1 MTMTTPELTKDS
13 VEEILCRVP
22 ATNLKRLRCTCK
34 QWNRLYKDDERFA
47 REHCDKAAKEVLAL
61 MLTEKYRICP
71 MSVNLN
77 GDVPS
82 VEVKSG
88 LSVPDPHFNNSC
100 QYDIAEVFHCDGLLL
115 CTHEGSLRYGSQI
128 VVWNPF
134 TGQNRW
140 IESGNRCKEG
150 KIFVLGYYYQDKNK
164 SCSKSYKVLCLS
176 PFGNDT
182 EIYELNSDSW
192 RTIPDGEITPGYYIS
207 DSGHM
212 VSLKGNTYW
221 FAREIA
227 KPHLGISLL
236 GFDFQT
242 EKSSSFC
249 LPLPYQGPLYEI
261 LSLSVVREE
270 KLSVF
275 IQPDYTSK
283 TEIWVT
289 SKIDNTTTKGAVS
302 WTKVLSLDLNPD
314 LQITDQ
320 VKFLLD
326 EEKKIVLC
334 CERWMVMED
343 ETKSFDKIFILGE
356 DNKVIEVSFGVG
368 ITEGCWPAILN
379 YVPSLAPIERA
390 GGKRKK
396 R

>member
-1 MTMTTPELTKDS
+1 MTTTPELTKDS

-22 ATNLKRLRCTCK
+22 ATNLKRLRSTCK

-47 REHCDKAAKEVLAL
+47 REHCDKAAKEVRAL
-61 MLTEKYRICP
+61 MLTEKYRISP

-82 VEVKSG
+82 VEVK
-88 LSVPDPHFNNSC
+88 
-100 QYDIAEVFHCDGLLL
+100 IFHCDGLLL
-115 CTHEGSLRYGSQI
+115 CTHDGSLRYGSQI

-134 TGQNRW
+134 TGQTRW

-164 SCSKSYKVLCLS
+164 SCSKSHKVLCLS

-192 RTIPDGEITPGYYIS
+192 RRIPDGEITPGYYIS

-261 LSLSVVREE
+261 LSLSVVGEE

-275 IQPDYTSK
+275 IQPDSTSK

-289 SKIDNTTTKGAVS
+289 SKIDDTTTKGAVS

-343 ETKSFDKIFILGE
+343 ETKSIDKIFILGE
-356 DNKVIEVSFGVG
+356 DNKVIEVCFGDD

-379 YVPSLAPIERA
+379 YVPSLARIEPA
-390 GGKRKK
+390 GGKRK
-396 R
+396 RGD

>member
-1 MTMTTPELTKDS
+1 MTTPELTKDS

-34 QWNRLYKDDERFA
+34 QWNRLFKDDERFA

-61 MLTEKYRICP
+61 MLTEKYRISP

-82 VEVKSG
+82 VELKS
-88 LSVPDPHFNNSC
+88 FT
-100 QYDIAEVFHCDGLLL
+100 L

-134 TGQNRW
+134 TGQTRW

-192 RTIPDGEITPGYYIS
+192 RTIPDGPGYYIS

-275 IQPDYTSK
+275 IQPVYTSK

-302 WTKVLSLDLNPD
+302 WTKVLSLEKKRKITDLQIKDPD

-320 VKFLLD
+320 
-326 EEKKIVLC
+326 EKKIVLC

-379 YVPSLAPIERA
+379 YVPSLARVEPA
-390 GGKRKK
+390 GGKRK
-396 R
+396 RGD